1 MLDPFVDTTQK
12 ELRETWKKIEKLE
25 KEKKELQAENLSLKI
40 EKKQQNDL
48 IKYLQ
53 DQVDFYE
60 TQEML
65 DEERREWE
73 G

>member
-1 MLDPFVDTTQK
+1 MFEINFVEEDLK
-12 ELRETWKKIEKLE
+12 EIIRGLNKENRELK
-25 KEKKELQAENLSLKI
+25 AENLSLKM

>member
-1 MLDPFVDTTQK
+1 LK
-12 ELRETWKKIEKLE
+12 
-25 KEKKELQAENLSLKI
+25 AENLSLKM
-40 EKKQQNDL
+40 EKEQQNDL

-65 DEERREWE
+65 DEERREWDNE
-73 G
+73 QYGDY

>member
-12 ELRETWKKIEKLE
+12 ELREAWKKIEKLE

>member
-1 MLDPFVDTTQK
+1 MFEINFVEEDLK
-12 ELRETWKKIEKLE
+12 EIIRGL
-25 KEKKELQAENLSLKI
+25 KKENRELKAENLSLKM